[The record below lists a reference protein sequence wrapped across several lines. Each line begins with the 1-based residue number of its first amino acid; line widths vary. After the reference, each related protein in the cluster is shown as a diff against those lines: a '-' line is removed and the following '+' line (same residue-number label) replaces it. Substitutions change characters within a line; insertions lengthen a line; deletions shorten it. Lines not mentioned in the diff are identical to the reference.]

1 MVGFKK
7 SFFFLPFILKS
18 LHIHFNPSKN
28 VSPFLLLN
36 DLVMV
41 TNEWLLACKC
51 LK

>member
-7 SFFFLPFILKS
+7 SFFFFLFILKS

-36 DLVMV
+36 GLVMV
-41 TNEWLLACKC
+41 TNEWLLA
-51 LK
+51 